1 MREKSSVILTV
12 IFLILLAGCSG
23 ARRSGVV
30 IDPEGVDMAKYENDL
45 AACKQISEQVDQKAG
60 AGAVG
65 GAVVGGAIGAIVG
78 NSSTA
83 MRGAGVGG
91 VIGLTK
97 GGVATRNEKQLV
109 VKNCLRN
116 RGYKVLN

>member
-1 MREKSSVILTV
+1 MREKVLPVVVIALV
-12 IFLILLAGCSG
+12 LSAGCSG

-30 IDPEGVDMAKYENDL
+30 IDPEGVDMAKYESDL
-45 AACKQISEQVDQKAG
+45 AQCRQISEQVDQKAG

-91 VIGLTK
+91 ILGLTK
-97 GGVATRNEKQLV
+97 GGVATKREKELV
-109 VKNCLRN
+109 VKNCMRN

>member
-1 MREKSSVILTV
+1 MKERVLPV
-12 IFLILLAGCSG
+12 VVVLFLVLLAGCSG

-30 IDPEGVDMAKYENDL
+30 IDPEGVDMAQYQNDL
-45 AACKQISEQVDQKAG
+45 ADCQRIAEQVDQKAG

-83 MRGAGVGG
+83 AKGAGVGG
-91 VIGLTK
+91 VIGLAK
-97 GGVATRNEKQLV
+97 GGAATRKEKQLV

-116 RGYKVLN
+116 RGYAVLN

>member
-1 MREKSSVILTV
+1 MKRRVTLV
-12 IFLILLAGCSG
+12 VAMLLVLVAACSG

-30 IDPEGVDMAKYENDL
+30 IDPEGVDMAQYQSDL
-45 AACKQISEQVDQKAG
+45 ADCQHIAEQVDEKAG

-78 NSSTA
+78 NSTTA
-83 MRGAGVGG
+83 ARGAGVGG
-91 VIGLTK
+91 VIGLAK
-97 GGVATRNEKQLV
+97 GGTATRREKQRV

-116 RGYKVLN
+116 RGYAVLN